1 MTSDD
6 KQYWMLLLGSLLA
19 GAAGLLIWRFARSRI
34 LYDLH
39 KIPGPVGWPLLG
51 NTMDIIG
58 SKSLHFHQLLTDWTQ
73 TYGQVF
79 VWHFGTQAV
88 LVVTDPEEVARFCNN
103 SNKQANLPK
112 WAKTYSILE
121 PRAPHYSMIGTPD
134 YEEWK
139 SFRKTCSLAFSPDNM
154 RKAYPKIYRSI
165 LEGAAAVQQTC
176 KHGPVDVSSLAMR
189 LTAEVIGA
197 FGFEQEY
204 HALQVETGSDGK
216 PRFTHQPFLE
226 NVRVQLDWSALT
238 FGSPWYKLLYAV
250 MPWLAGAK
258 RVRNG
263 IQGVRQNEDNLA
275 NELRRR
281 GVQSLDN
288 TSLWA
293 CLGRL
298 VNYKDGKPAHHGSLA
313 MNTGL
318 FFVAGYE
325 TTAHN
330 ITFALLELASHKA
343 VQERVRQELSAAGL
357 VPTAQ
362 QPQPRDLQFADL
374 SKLPVLETMIKETLR
389 LHPTGPLGTFRIT
402 DRDMIIGGYRVP
414 KGTPVQLP
422 PYSMHLSSANF
433 VQPQKFWPERWA
445 QQMPAFPPDK
455 EHPDATPAGNRR
467 NLSASWNAFSCGPKN
482 CIGQALAVTEA
493 RTALAVLVANFH
505 FDLPEGFSRE
515 QFVKHEQVWR
525 ITLQPMSQL
534 HLKIT
539 PVNQAL

>member
-1 MTSDD
+1 MTCDD
-6 KQYWMLLLGSLLA
+6 SQYWMLLLGSLLA

-58 SKSLHFHQLLTDWTQ
+58 SKSLHFHQ
-73 TYGQVF
+73 
-79 VWHFGTQAV
+79 
-88 LVVTDPEEVARFCNN
+88 
-103 SNKQANLPK
+103 
-112 WAKTYSILE
+112 
-121 PRAPHYSMIGTPD
+121 RAPHYSLLGTPD

-154 RKAYPKIYRSI
+154 RKAYPKIYQSI
-165 LEGAAAVQQTC
+165 LQGSAAVQQIC
-176 KHGPVDVSSLAMR
+176 KHGLVDVSSLAMR
-189 LTAEVIGA
+189 LTAEVIGV

-204 HALQVETGSDGK
+204 HALKVETGSDGK

-250 MPWLAGAK
+250 MPWLAGA
-258 RVRNG
+258 RQVRNG

-275 NELRRR
+275 HEFKKR
-281 GVQSLDN
+281 GVQPLDN

-298 VNYKDGKPAHHGSLA
+298 IDYKDGKPAHHDSLA

-318 FFVAGYE
+318 FFVADYE
-325 TTAHN
+325 TTAHT

-343 VQERVRQELSAAGL
+343 ERVRQELDAAGL

-362 QPQPRDLQFADL
+362 QLQPRDLQFADL
-374 SKLPVLETMIKETLR
+374 SKLPVLESVIKETLR

-414 KGTPVQLP
+414 KDTPVQLP
-422 PYSMHLSSANF
+422 PYPMHLSCANF
-433 VQPQKFWPERWA
+433 VQPHKFWPERWA
-445 QQMPAFPPDK
+445 QQMPAFSPDK
-455 EHPDATPAGNRR
+455 EHPDATPAGNCR

-482 CIGQALAVTEA
+482 CIGQALALTEA

-505 FDLPEGFSRE
+505 FDLPEGFSRD

-539 PVNQAL
+539 PVHQAL